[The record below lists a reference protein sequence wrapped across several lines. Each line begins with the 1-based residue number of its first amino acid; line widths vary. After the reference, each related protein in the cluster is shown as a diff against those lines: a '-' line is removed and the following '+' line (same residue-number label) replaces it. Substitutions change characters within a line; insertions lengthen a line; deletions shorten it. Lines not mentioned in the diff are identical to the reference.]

1 MLLLLLQ
8 VSERVAGAIHT
19 SQLGLVPPE
28 LNEQQSQFLWLQPS
42 PDFRGTRED
51 T

>member
-1 MLLLLLQ
+1 MLLVLQ
-8 VSERVAGAIHT
+8 VSECIAGAIHT
-19 SQLGLVPPE
+19 SHLGLVPPK